1 MQLRKASRKKAKIRL
16 GLSSVSGGGKTV
28 SALLIAYGMCGD
40 WGKIA
45 VIDTES
51 ESADLYANHKLPTG
65 FVIGEFEVCPLSA
78 PHSPERYIEAIKSCE
93 AAGME
98 VIIVDSIT
106 HEWDGRGGCLEI
118 VDQLTQASSHKNSYI
133 AWGKVTPRHQAFI
146 EALLT
151 SKCHIITTV
160 RRKQDYEMSKGSDGK
175 IKVEKAGL
183 KEITRE
189 GFEYE
194 LTVNLELDHGHHAT
208 ASKDRTGLFSGKPEF
223 VPSVATGQM
232 IAEWCESGADT
243 SQEIADAI
251 TKLSNCATVD
261 ELKLFKETLPMYV
274 ANDEAFK
281 KAGKD
286 RMNEI
291 IKSQKPAEN
300 APAN

>member
-28 SALLIAYGMCGD
+28 SALLIAYGMTGD

-78 PHSPERYIEAIKSCE
+78 PHSPERYIEAIKTCE
-93 AAGME
+93 SSGIE

-243 SQEIADAI
+243 TQELADAI
-251 TKLSNCATVD
+251 TKLSNCSTVD

-274 ANDEAFK
+274 ANDEGFK

-300 APAN
+300 ATSN

>member
-1 MQLRKASRKKAKIRL
+1 MLLRKASRKKAKIRL

-28 SALLIAYGMCGD
+28 SALLIAYGMTGD
-40 WGKIA
+40 WNKIA

-65 FVIGEFEVCPLSA
+65 FTIGEFEVCPLAA
-78 PHSPERYIEAIKSCE
+78 PFTPERYIEAIKACE
-93 AAGME
+93 VAGME

-106 HEWDGRGGCLEI
+106 HEWDGKGGCLEI
-118 VDQLTQASSHKNSYI
+118 VDQLTQASSSKNSYI
-133 AWGKVTPRHQAFI
+133 SWGKVTPRHQAFI
-146 EALLT
+146 DALLQC
-151 SKCHIITTV
+151 KCHIITTV

-232 IAEWCESGADT
+232 IMEWCDSGADPA
-243 SQEIADAI
+243 QEISEAI
-251 TKLSNCATVD
+251 SKLDNCASVD
-261 ELKLFKETLPMYV
+261 ELKLFKETLPLYV
-274 ANDEAFK
+274 SNSEEFK
-281 KAGKD
+281 KAGKE
-286 RMNEI
+286 RMNLI
-291 IKSQKPAEN
+291 LTPKPATN
-300 APAN
+300 AAAN